1 MMTTLPAASPASSRL
16 WQLDALRGLMLVL
29 MTLTHVPTRLTEP
42 FGQPFGFVSAAF
54 GFVFISAMLVG
65 RVHGKRLLT
74 HGAQGVRRALVRRAG
89 QVYACHVGLLGLLFF
104 GLPLSGLVGERGA
117 LPGMM
122 WFFEAEPWAA
132 TLGGLAL
139 IHQPGLL
146 DILPM
151 YVVFLLASPL
161 MLNALAK
168 GHWRRVAGLSVALWL
183 FAQTG
188 LSAGWYD
195 TFVASTGFPIVR
207 GATGPF
213 DMSGWQLVWT
223 LGLLGGWAMSRGW
236 TPAAARWSSGWIIA
250 ALVIAIIGFTWRQLI
265 GQTPFPDSP
274 SLSAWFDKWHMGP
287 LRLLNAAALL
297 VLVLRFGPRA
307 EKANRLTRPL
317 QVLGRASLPVFCTHV
332 VVAMLVL
339 GLANEDIASRAY
351 TTDVVIVAVTFAAL
365 FAAAGLAGLR
375 RKALSPTGHS
385 GASTA
390 SR

>member
-1 MMTTLPAASPASSRL
+1 
-16 WQLDALRGLMLVL
+16 
-29 MTLTHVPTRLTEP
+29 
-42 FGQPFGFVSAAF
+42 
-54 GFVFISAMLVG
+54 
-65 RVHGKRLLT
+65 
-74 HGAQGVRRALVRRAG
+74 VRRALLRRAA
-89 QVYACHVGLLGLLFF
+89 QVYACHVGLLCVLFF
-104 GLPLSGLVGERGA
+104 VLPLSGLVAETGA

-132 TLGGLAL
+132 TLGGMAL

-161 MLNALAK
+161 MLNALANRR
-168 GHWRRVAGLSVALWL
+168 WRTVVGLSVALWL

-188 LSAGWYD
+188 LSARWYD
-195 TFVASTGFPIVR
+195 TFVASTGFPIIR

-223 LGLLGGWAMSRGW
+223 LGLLGGWAMARGW
-236 TPAAARWSSGWIIA
+236 TPAADRWPNGWIVA

-265 GQTPFPDSP
+265 GQTPFPDSA

-297 VLVLRFGPRA
+297 VLVLRFGPRSDSA
-307 EKANRLTRPL
+307 SRLTRPL
-317 QVLGRASLPVFCTHV
+317 QMLGRASLPVFCTHV

-339 GLANEDIASRAY
+339 GLAGDDIPSRTY
-351 TTDVVIVAVTFAAL
+351 TTDIVILAATFSTL
-365 FAAAGLAGLR
+365 FAAAWFAGQR
-375 RKALSPTGHS
+375 RKALSPTGRS